1 MVDTARPR
9 PPLSA
14 RVALSLRSH
23 LAVMGLT
30 SAVAGPGTSR
40 FPFLTAYGS

>member
-9 PPLSA
+9 RPSSA
-14 RVALSLRSH
+14 RVAASMRIR
-23 LAVMGLT
+23 ARGDGAGLG
-30 SAVAGPGTSR
+30 SCGPGTSR